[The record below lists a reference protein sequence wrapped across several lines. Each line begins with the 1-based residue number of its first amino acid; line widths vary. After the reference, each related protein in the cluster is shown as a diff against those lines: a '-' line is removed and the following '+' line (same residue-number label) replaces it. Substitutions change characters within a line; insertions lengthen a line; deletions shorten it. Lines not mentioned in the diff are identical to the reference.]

1 MAAVVS
7 LLAAVSRLH
16 NGAQGSQQQ
25 SVLPDAQDCV
35 QYHMGCG
42 WTEQYACPGAAAP
55 ASCSVARVCTL
66 NVFRPD

>member
-7 LLAAVSRLH
+7 LLAAVSRLQ

-42 WTEQYACPGAAAP
+42 WTEQYL
-55 ASCSVARVCTL
+55 SL
-66 NVFRPD
+66 IHI